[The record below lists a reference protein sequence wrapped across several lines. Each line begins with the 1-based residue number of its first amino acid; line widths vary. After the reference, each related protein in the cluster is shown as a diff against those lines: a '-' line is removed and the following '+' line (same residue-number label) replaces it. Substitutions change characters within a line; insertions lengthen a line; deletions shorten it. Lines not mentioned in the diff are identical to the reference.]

1 MIRIYWLLPKSRR
14 RKCLF
19 KESCSH
25 YVFTLTS
32 NKGLREGLRTL
43 KLRLKQCRPGYY
55 IFKTGDGKEWIILK
69 DKTVI
74 ERSVTTV

>member
-1 MIRIYWLLPKSRR
+1 VYWLLPKSRR

-19 KESCSH
+19 KESCSL

-32 NKGLREGLRTL
+32 RKGLYEGLKAL
-43 KLRLKQCRPGYY
+43 QLRLKQCRPGYY
-55 IFKTGDGKEWIILK
+55 IFKTEDGNEWVLLK

-74 ERSVTTV
+74 ERSVTTI